1 MKKAILILFLLIGCQ
16 ISHAQVWGHS
26 GAKWH
31 YKVEGIFKILYTIS
45 YESDTIV
52 GGFTAQKFKVTS
64 QNFYPQP
71 GGVSG
76 TTMAGPINSFS
87 EITRYAGDSVFLWD
101 GNQYFLMYDF
111 GASVGD
117 EWVIGLAGPND
128 EYCDSLSTV
137 KVVGTGLM
145 NINGQSLRTL
155 QLTSFSGSADALMG
169 TAVERIGMIY
179 QGESSYLFPTVR
191 VCDTTM
197 IVEYYQFD
205 FLCYEDDNF
214 TTYNETNQECDYLA
228 IYAGTNELDSEISIA
243 PNPVKNKL
251 TIKNAYP
258 GFARYSIVDYH
269 GKIWQEGDVFVGFD
283 LDVSELPPGF
293 YLIRLEKEG
302 EEITSAKF
310 LKE

>member
-1 MKKAILILFLLIGCQ
+1 MKNVLLILFLVFGCQ
-16 ISHAQVWGHS
+16 FSQAQVWGHS

-52 GGFTAQKFKVTS
+52 GGSAAQKIKVTS

-76 TTMAGPINSFS
+76 TTMAGPMNSYPK
-87 EITRYAGDSVFLWD
+87 ITRFSGDSVFLWD

-117 EWVIGLAGPND
+117 EWIIGLAGPND
-128 EYCDSLSTV
+128 EYCDSLSRV
-137 KVVGTGLM
+137 QVVSTGLM

-155 QLTSFSGSADALMG
+155 QLASVFGSARAFIG

-179 QGESSYLFPTVR
+179 QGESSFLFPTVR
-191 VCDTTM
+191 VCDTNV
-197 IVEYYQFD
+197 IAEYFQFN

-214 TTYNETNQECDYLA
+214 TTYNETNQECDHLA
-228 IYAGTNELDSEISIA
+228 IYAGLNELDSEISIS

-251 TIKNAYP
+251 TIKNGYP

-269 GKIWQEGDVFVGFD
+269 GKIWKEGDVYVGFG

-293 YLIRLEKEG
+293 YLLRLEKEG
-302 EEITSAKF
+302 AEVSSAKF